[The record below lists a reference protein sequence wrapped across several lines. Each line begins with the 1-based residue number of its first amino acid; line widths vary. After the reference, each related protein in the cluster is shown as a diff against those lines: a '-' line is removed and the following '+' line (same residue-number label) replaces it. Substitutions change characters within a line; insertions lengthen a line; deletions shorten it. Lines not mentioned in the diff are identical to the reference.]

1 MHHIP
6 PAAQSV
12 IEYSPDF
19 PFMLQTVSRPI
30 ALVSPAL
37 FDIMGSRTTKE
48 DLERAFIELGF
59 SELWTISFNKYDF
72 IDNLEREARHEK
84 NGTVLFSACPDA
96 RELIADEFPRTF
108 RDMTTS
114 MPPADRTALAA
125 RARHPDATLF
135 WVSPCSSRAKA
146 LLRKEGPEGERYPY
160 VDYLVP
166 LYTIFPAILAR
177 LGLEI
182 GSFAIEESSCD
193 DGCCKDACATGRVEV
208 VATAP
213 VMRSYLDELSANGAT
228 PAPRDAKKPVVEFIA
243 CPNGCSDGDWAPR
256 LAHAN
261 TAAARDTATARGK
274 TTSEQK
280 APLAI

>member
-6 PAAQSV
+6 PASQSV

-19 PFMLQTVSRPI
+19 PFLLQTVSHPI

-48 DLERAFIELGF
+48 DLERAFVELGF
-59 SELWTISFNKYDF
+59 SELWTISFNKYEF

-96 RELIADEFPRTF
+96 RELIADEFPHTF
-108 RDMTTS
+108 RAMTTA

-125 RARHPDATLF
+125 RSRHPDATLF

-160 VDYLVP
+160 VDYLIP
-166 LYTIFPAILAR
+166 LYTIFPAILGR
-177 LGLEI
+177 LGIEI
-182 GSFAIEESSCD
+182 DSFEVEESACD

-213 VMRSYLDELSANGAT
+213 VMRSYLDELSANSASL
-228 PAPRDAKKPVVEFIA
+228 AERDHKKPVVEFIA

-261 TAAARDTATARGK
+261 AAARAKSAA
-274 TTSEQK
+274 EQK

>member
-6 PAAQSV
+6 PSAQSV

-19 PFMLQTVSRPI
+19 PFLLQTVSTPI

-37 FDIMGSRTTKE
+37 FDIMGSRATKE
-48 DLERAFIELGF
+48 NLERACIERGF
-59 SELWTISFNKYDF
+59 SELWSISFNKYDF
-72 IDNLEREARHEK
+72 IDNLEREAQHDK

-96 RELIADEFPRTF
+96 RSLIAKEYPRTV
-108 RDMTTS
+108 RDMTTA

-166 LYTIFPAILAR
+166 LYTIFPAILER

-182 GSFAIEESSCD
+182 GSFSIEESACD

-208 VATAP
+208 IATAP
-213 VMRSYLDELSANGAT
+213 VMRSYLDGLSSNAAT
-228 PAPRDAKKPVVEFIA
+228 LASRDAEKPVVEFIA
-243 CPNGCSDGDWAPR
+243 CPNGCSDGDWAPC
-256 LAHAN
+256 LARAN
-261 TAAARDTATARGK
+261 ADARAKSVA
-274 TTSEQK
+274 EQK